1 MSNELT
7 TKNSTGNS
15 DIIDSISI
23 LTNGDLFD
31 RMMTVAK
38 VMANSGVIVPSHFR
52 GKPDACMAVVMQA
65 ARWGIDPFIVAQKT
79 HIVGDAMG
87 YEAQLVN
94 TVINRMAPT
103 KDRLHYDWFGPWEKV
118 IGKFVEKTS
127 GKGNKYIAPGWSLA
141 DENGVG
147 VRIWATLK
155 GESEPRVLEL
165 FLSQA
170 QVRNSTLWA
179 SDPRQQLAYLGI
191 KRWTRL
197 YCPDVLAGVYTADEL
212 SENEARPEK
221 DITPQ
226 VVPAPVLNSAE
237 SPTTSEPVSTALNA
251 EKLAEELGAALDD
264 ASTPDEAAS
273 VEERIAAH
281 RSELGNSLLF
291 TLKGKAQK
299 KRSGFRAIREISDAF
314 DAVTE
319 PDDQAYQQLKT
330 LIENRKNVLPDEEYQ
345 RFSIALQDIFA

>member
-1 MSNELT
+1 MSNELA
-7 TKNSTGNS
+7 TKNNNGST

-23 LTNGDLFD
+23 LTNGELFD
-31 RMMTVAK
+31 RMMIVSK
-38 VMANSGVIVPSHFR
+38 VMANSGVIVPAHFR

-79 HIVGDAMG
+79 HIVGDALG

-103 KDRLHYDWFGPWEKV
+103 KDRLHYEWFGPWEKV

-127 GKGNKYIAPGWSLA
+127 AKGSKYIAPGWSLA

-147 VRIWATLK
+147 VKIWATLK
-155 GESEPRVLEL
+155 GETKPRVLEL
-165 FLSQA
+165 LLSQA

-212 SENEARPEK
+212 GESEPRAEK
-221 DITPQ
+221 DITPIAA
-226 VVPAPVLNSAE
+226 VVTATSQAEPEPAGNTIS
-237 SPTTSEPVSTALNA
+237 
-251 EKLAEELGAALDD
+251 AEELAAELGQALDE
-264 ASTPDEAAS
+264 ASMPDEAAK

-281 RSELGNSLLF
+281 KAQLGNPLLF

-319 PDDQAYQQLKT
+319 PDEQARQQLET
-330 LIENRKNVLPDEEYQ
+330 LIGNRKNVLPEEEYQ
-345 RFSIALQDIFA
+345 RFTIALQDIFA

>member
-1 MSNELT
+1 MSNELA
-7 TKNSTGNS
+7 TKNNTGST

-23 LTNGDLFD
+23 LTNGELFD
-31 RMMTVAK
+31 RMMIVSK
-38 VMANSGVIVPSHFR
+38 VMANSGVIVPAHFR

-79 HIVGDAMG
+79 HIVGDALG

-127 GKGNKYIAPGWSLA
+127 AKGSKYIAPGWSLA

-147 VRIWATLK
+147 VKIWATLK
-155 GESEPRVLEL
+155 GETEPRVLEL
-165 FLSQA
+165 LLSQA

-197 YCPDVLAGVYTADEL
+197 YCPDVLAGVYTSDEL
-212 SENEARPEK
+212 GENEARPEK
-221 DITPQ
+221 DITPIAEPIAA
-226 VVPAPVLNSAE
+226 VVTATSQAEPEPAGNTIS
-237 SPTTSEPVSTALNA
+237 
-251 EKLAEELGAALDD
+251 AEELAAELGQALDE
-264 ASTPDEAAS
+264 ASTPDEAAK

-281 RSELGNSLLF
+281 KAQLGNPLLF

-314 DAVTE
+314 DAVAE
-319 PDDQAYQQLKT
+319 PDELARQQLVT
-330 LIENRKNVLPDEEYQ
+330 LIENRKNVLPAEEYQ
-345 RFSIALQDIFA
+345 RFTIALQDIFA

>member
-1 MSNELT
+1 MVVS
-7 TKNSTGNS
+7 
-15 DIIDSISI
+15 
-23 LTNGDLFD
+23 
-31 RMMTVAK
+31 R
-38 VMANSGVIVPSHFR
+38 VMANSGMVVPAHFR
-52 GKPDACMAVVMQA
+52 GKPDACMAIVMQA
-65 ARWGIDPFIVAQKT
+65 ARWGMDPFVVAQKT
-79 HIVGDAMG
+79 HIVGDTMG

-94 TVINRMAPT
+94 SVINRMAPT
-103 KDRLHYDWFGPWEKV
+103 KDRLHYEWFGPWENV

-141 DENGVG
+141 DEKGVG
-147 VRIWATLK
+147 IRVWATLK
-155 GESEPRVLEL
+155 GENEPRVLEL

-212 SENEARPEK
+212 GETEPRTEK
-221 DITPQ
+221 DITPVADPIAA
-226 VVPAPVLNSAE
+226 VVSATPADESDSAGATISAE
-237 SPTTSEPVSTALNA
+237 E
-251 EKLAEELGAALDD
+251 LAAELGAALDE
-264 ASTPDEAAS
+264 ATTPDEALK

-281 RSELGNSLLF
+281 KADLGSSLLF
-291 TLKGKAQK
+291 NLKGKAQK

-319 PDDQAYQQLKT
+319 PDEQAHQQLKT
-330 LIENRKNVLPDEEYQ
+330 LIENRKNVLPDDEYQ
-345 RFSIALQDIFA
+345 RFTIALQDIFV

>member
-1 MSNELT
+1 
-7 TKNSTGNS
+7 
-15 DIIDSISI
+15 
-23 LTNGDLFD
+23 
-31 RMMTVAK
+31 
-38 VMANSGVIVPSHFR
+38 MANSGVIVPAHFR

-79 HIVGDAMG
+79 HIVGDALG

-94 TVINRMAPT
+94 TVINKMAPT

-118 IGKFVEKTS
+118 IGKFIEMTS
-127 GKGNKYIAPGWSLA
+127 AKGSKYIAPGWSLA

-147 VRIWATLK
+147 VKIWATLK
-155 GESEPRVLEL
+155 GETEPRVLEL
-165 FLSQA
+165 LLSQA

-212 SENEARPEK
+212 GESEPRTEK
-221 DITPQ
+221 DITPIAEPIAA
-226 VVPAPVLNSAE
+226 VVTATSQAE
-237 SPTTSEPVSTALNA
+237 SEPAGNTIS
-251 EKLAEELGAALDD
+251 AEELAAELGQALDE
-264 ASTPDEAAS
+264 ASTPDVAAK

-281 RSELGNSLLF
+281 KAQLGNQLLF

-314 DAVTE
+314 DALTE
-319 PDDQAYQQLKT
+319 LDDQAHQQLKT
-330 LIENRKNVLPDEEYQ
+330 LIENRKNVLPDDEHQ

>member
-7 TKNSTGNS
+7 TKSSTGT

-23 LTNGDLFD
+23 LTNGELFD
-31 RMMTVAK
+31 RMMIVSK
-38 VMANSGVIVPSHFR
+38 VMANSGVIVPAHFR

-79 HIVGDAMG
+79 HIVGDALG

-103 KDRLHYDWFGPWEKV
+103 KDRLHYEWFGPWEKV

-127 GKGNKYIAPGWSLA
+127 ANNKKYIAPGWSLA

-147 VRIWATLK
+147 VKIWATLK
-155 GESEPRVLEL
+155 GETEPRVLEL
-165 FLSQA
+165 LLSQA

-197 YCPDVLAGVYTADEL
+197 YCPDVLAGVYTADEFG
-212 SENEARPEK
+212 EPEPRAEK
-221 DITPQ
+221 DITPIAEPIAA
-226 VVPAPVLNSAE
+226 VVTDTSQAEPEPAGNTIS
-237 SPTTSEPVSTALNA
+237 
-251 EKLAEELGAALDD
+251 AEELATELGQALDE
-264 ASTPDEAAS
+264 ASTPDEAAK

-281 RSELGNSLLF
+281 KAQLGNPLLF

-319 PDDQAYQQLKT
+319 PDEQARQQLET
-330 LIENRKNVLPDEEYQ
+330 LIENRKNVLPDDEYQ